1 MSAIHEVQN
10 MARPKNVL
18 WIMCDQL
25 RHDYLGCTGHP
36 TLKTPNIDA
45 MAKRGVRFSNAYVQ
59 SPICGPSRMSFYT
72 GRYMRSHGSH
82 WNGWPLRVG
91 EPTLGDHLKKIGVRN
106 VLVGKTHMAPD
117 IEGMKSLGIPLE
129 SIIGVHVAECGFEP
143 YERDDGLHPTGRP
156 RPKYDAYLREHG
168 YDAVNPWEHW
178 ANSGAA
184 DDGTL
189 QNGWLLS
196 HADKAARVPDE
207 HSETPYMTRRAMDFI
222 AEAEQDGRPW
232 CLHLSY
238 IKPHWPY
245 IAPEPYA
252 SMYGVSDMLPAI
264 RSEKERQEAHPVFAA
279 YMDMRYSRNMARDEA
294 RERVIPT
301 YMGLIK
307 QIDDQMGVLMQY
319 LQQRGLLDTTMI
331 VFTSDHGDYLGD
343 HWMGEKDLF
352 HEQSAKIPLIVID
365 PSREADA
372 TRGTVCDAL
381 VEAIDLAPTFV
392 DYFGAKPPG
401 HILEGRSLLPL
412 LHGAP
417 PSDWRKVVFSEYD
430 YSMQDVRLKLN
441 QPIEQ
446 CRLFMVFDGRWKYIH
461 ASGFRPMLYDLET
474 DPQEFSDRGE
484 DPACADVIARLQS
497 ALFDWAL
504 HPKMHITTSNEKIA
518 GYADNQLQVKGG
530 ILIGI
535 WDEAEL
541 AAIRQ
546 KIAPRP

>member
-1 MSAIHEVQN
+1 
-10 MARPKNVL
+10 
-18 WIMCDQL
+18 MCDQL
-25 RHDYLGCTGHP
+25 RYDYLGCAGHP

-45 MAKRGVRFSNAYVQ
+45 MAARGVRFSNAYVQ
-59 SPICGPSRMSFYT
+59 SPICGPSRMCSYT

-91 EPTLGDHLKKIGVRN
+91 EPTLGDHLKNIGVRN

-117 IEGMKSLGIPLE
+117 LEGLKSLDIAPD
-129 SIIGVHVAECGFEP
+129 SIIGVHVSQCGFEP

-156 RPKYDAYLREHG
+156 RPAYDAYLRERG
-168 YDAVNPWEHW
+168 YDAENPWEQW
-178 ANSGAA
+178 ANSGADA
-184 DDGTL
+184 EGSL
-189 QNGWLLS
+189 QNGWLLV
-196 HADKAARVPDE
+196 HADKAARIPEE

-222 AEAEQDGRPW
+222 AEAEQDERPW

-252 SMYGVSDMLPAI
+252 SMYGPADVQPAI
-264 RSEKERQEAHPVFAA
+264 RSQKERQEAHPVFAA
-279 YMDMRYSRNMARDEA
+279 YMDMRYSRTMARDEA
-294 RERVIPT
+294 REKVIPA

-307 QIDDQMGVLMQY
+307 QIDDQMGVLMQF
-319 LQQRGLLDTTMI
+319 LEARGLLDTTMI

-352 HEQSAKIPLIVID
+352 HDQSAKIPLIVID
-365 PSREADA
+365 PSKAADR
-372 TRGTVCDAL
+372 TRGTVSHAL
-381 VEAIDLAPTFV
+381 VEAIDLAPTFIE
-392 DYFGAKPPG
+392 YFGGTPPD
-401 HILEGRSLLPL
+401 HILEGRSLMPL
-412 LHGAP
+412 LRGEQPAH
-417 PSDWRKVVFSEYD
+417 WRKTVFSEYD

-461 ASGFRPMLYDLET
+461 ASGFRPMLYDLHS

-484 DPACADVIARLQS
+484 DPSCADVIARLQA

-504 HPKMHITTSNEKIA
+504 HPKMHITTPNSKIA
-518 GYADNQLQVKGG
+518 AYADQQLQVKNG

-541 AAIRQ
+541 AAIRER
-546 KIAPRP
+546 IAN

>member
-1 MSAIHEVQN
+1 MPRAK
-10 MARPKNVL
+10 KNVL

-59 SPICGPSRMSFYT
+59 SPICGPSRMCFYT

-117 IEGMKSLGIPLE
+117 LEGLQMLGIAPD
-129 SIIGVHVAECGFEP
+129 SIIGVHVSECGFEP
-143 YERDDGLHPTGRP
+143 YERDDGLHPTQRP
-156 RPKYDAYLREHG
+156 RPRYDSYLREQG
-168 YDAVNPWEHW
+168 FDAENPWEHW
-178 ANSGAA
+178 ANSGADA
-184 DDGTL
+184 NGDL
-189 QNGWLLS
+189 QNGWLLV
-196 HADKAARVPDE
+196 HADKAARIPE
-207 HSETPYMTRRAMDFI
+207 EMSETPYMTRRAMDFI
-222 AEAEQDGRPW
+222 EEAENDDRPW

-252 SMYGVSDMLPAI
+252 TMYGPEDVKPAV

-294 RERVIPT
+294 REKVIPA
-301 YMGLIK
+301 YMGLIS
-307 QIDDQMGVLMQY
+307 QIDDQMGVLMGF
-319 LQQRGLLDTTMI
+319 LEQRGLLENTMI

-352 HEQSAKIPLIVID
+352 HDQSAKIPLIIID

-381 VEAIDLAPTFV
+381 VEGIDLAPTFIE
-392 DYFGAKPPG
+392 YFGGTPPD
-401 HILEGRSLLPL
+401 HILEGRSLMPL
-412 LHGAP
+412 LRGEKP
-417 PSDWRKVVFSEYD
+417 EWRKVLFSEYD
-430 YSMQDVRLKLN
+430 YSMQQVRRTLN

-446 CRLFMVFDGRWKYIH
+446 CRLFMVYDGRWKYVH
-461 ASGFRPMLYDLET
+461 ATGFRPMLYDLES
-474 DPQEFSDRGE
+474 DPLEFADRGD
-484 DPACADVIARLQS
+484 DPACAEIIARLQA

-504 HPKMHITTSNEKIA
+504 HPRMHITTPNAKIA
-518 GYADNQLQVKGG
+518 GYADSDLQVKGG

-535 WDEAEL
+535 WDEQEL
-541 AAIRQ
+541 ASIRAKLTAQ
-546 KIAPRP
+546 SAP